1 MIPGAS
7 FGFRVIVLEETGL
20 LQRLV
25 NQLSINNK
33 KSDYSWHI
41 DRNDVS
47 LLIWVKNVPQ

>member
-33 KSDYSWHI
+33 NNQTILGILTETMY
-41 DRNDVS
+41 
-47 LLIWVKNVPQ
+47 LC